1 MSDVLTSRSPIDG
14 SIYAT
19 RKLASPLEVETAVQE
34 AQSAHLQ
41 WKSILIKDRATIC
54 HQMIDAIIR
63 NQDEIARQLCW
74 MMGRPI
80 RFARAEIMATE
91 ERARYLIDAAEE
103 ALEPIVLNHLPG
115 YTRYI
120 KKEPLGT
127 VVVISPWNYPYLSA
141 INILIPAIMAGNCVI
156 LKHSSQTLL
165 CAEQFAKAFQQ
176 TQLPLGVFQYLHL
189 SRTAT
194 QKLAQHPGI
203 SYVSFTGSVEGGKA
217 IKAATSNRIVTVG
230 LDLGGKDSAYI
241 RHDANLEH
249 AVESCIDGAYFN
261 SGQSCSAIERIYVH
275 HSIYSE
281 FVDKAEKLIKQFK
294 LGPPFDPQVTL
305 GPVVS
310 FAAAKCIRSQIS
322 EAIKMGAVAH
332 ISTDDFPNYDKKSC
346 YLVPQLLTNVNHK
359 MKIMRDETFG
369 PVVGVM
375 RVKTDQEA
383 IDLMNDSQY
392 GLTASVFATDIN
404 AAIAI
409 GEELHVGT
417 FFINRCDYQDPAL
430 AWSGTKDS
438 GSGSSL
444 STFGYHNVTQTKSFN
459 LKTHL

>member
-54 HQMIDAIIR
+54 HQMIDAIIS

-103 ALEPIVLNHLPG
+103 ALEPIVLNHLTG

-203 SYVSFTGSVEGGKA
+203 NYVSFTGSVEGGKA

-310 FAAAKCIRSQIS
+310 FAAAKCIRSQIN

-346 YLVPQLLTNVNHK
+346 YLAPQLLTNVNHK

-383 IDLMNDSQY
+383 IELMNDSQY

-430 AWSGTKDS
+430 AWSGTKNS
-438 GSGSSL
+438 GSGSNL